1 LVCIERQN
9 PIKMQGSNFE
19 NMDDEIIVTRRMDG
33 RRGVVIK
40 KQQYEEVSNFIL
52 SLLRVREEMTLNELL
67 EQAQR
72 KVSPRFKEEYVWR
85 MLQVKEDLQAQGVIK
100 VTFRQDRTQYL
111 QSLKERPKR
120 LGRVRVFKA
129 Q

>member
-1 LVCIERQN
+1 
-9 PIKMQGSNFE
+9 MQGSNFE